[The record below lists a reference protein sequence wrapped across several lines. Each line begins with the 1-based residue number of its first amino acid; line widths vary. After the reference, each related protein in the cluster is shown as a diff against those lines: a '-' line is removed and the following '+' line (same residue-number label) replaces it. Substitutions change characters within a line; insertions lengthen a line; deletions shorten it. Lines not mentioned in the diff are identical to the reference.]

1 MSFFNYRFLNVVE
14 RKFRKVLRKHYSRRQ
29 TKYNLRLVRA
39 IYINLAS
46 RYGLTAR
53 ELYKCL
59 PLNLQIDSELDGY
72 AYGVCKVRD
81 YYFRKSKIF
90 KNRMIN
96 CSKSTICLQKV
107 DVTSTTFIHEFGHYL
122 RYLIGIMVALFDN
135 GQALKDFNVICS
147 IVGSS
152 LRVDAYT
159 DRRLF
164 INGFTTDQE
173 ELFARS
179 WEQYMKDGVAPSGQ
193 YVKLFKDFR
202 MDIFMDGYNR
212 DERKKF
218 ENYEDLSDSFITPEK
233 RKFFGE
239 LIVGKKLK
247 VSLVHELLL
256 MVVYTAVIVS
266 LLVAFD
272 LYLRDPIMCFLRMFR
287 RR

>member
-1 MSFFNYRFLNVVE
+1 MSFFNYRFLNVME

-29 TKYNLRLVRA
+29 TKYNLKLVRA

-59 PLNLQIDSELDGY
+59 PLNLDIEPELDSY

-81 YYFRKSKIF
+81 YYFRKSKFF
-90 KNRMIN
+90 KNRMVN
-96 CSKSTICLQKV
+96 CSKSTICLQKT
-107 DVTSTTFIHEFGHYL
+107 DITSTTFIHEFGHYL
-122 RYLIGIMVALFDN
+122 RYLIGIMVALFNN
-135 GQALKDFNVICS
+135 GQALKDFNIICS
-147 IVGSS
+147 VVGSS
-152 LRVDAYT
+152 LRVNAYT

-179 WEQYMKDGVAPSGQ
+179 WEQYMKDGVAPSRQ

-202 MDIFMDGYNR
+202 MDIFMDGYSRN
-212 DERKKF
+212 ERKRF

-239 LIVGKKLK
+239 LIVGAKLK
-247 VSLVHELLL
+247 VSWTQELLL
-256 MVVYTAVIVS
+256 MAVYTATT
-266 LLVAFD
+266 VAFLAVFD
-272 LYLRDPIMCFLRMFR
+272 FYLREPIMAFFRMFR
-287 RR
+287 HR